1 MILINLI
8 HNKEQFIVQKNHF
21 ILALIFIFALF
32 TKSIHFNHPDD
43 YIFDE
48 IYCGFTAEQ
57 YAENNMN
64 AWVWD
69 SNPPKGLAYNWVHP
83 PLGGLIIS
91 APIRLLGKS
100 ALSRRIIPL
109 VSGILISIMVYQLG
123 ILLFPEKAS
132 IALLA
137 SAFFSLDGLGL
148 VLSRISLI
156 DTLLTLFIMIS
167 TYFAFKKNYFW
178 SAVFFGMACSTKWTS
193 LYLTAFFFLLN
204 LSHCLWKKGRTG
216 NNMLFLLRVCAL
228 YCFIAITIYLLS
240 YLPMIVHFGFHKWW
254 DLQKQMLLF
263 HLNLKATHDWQSN
276 AWTWAFD
283 YRPVWIFVKYGVE
296 KTRNIYALGNPLI
309 FWGGVIAFF
318 YLIGYL
324 SFYRLK
330 PTYTKAVNT
339 QQSGNER
346 MTLLYLLLI
355 YSLSFFPLFF
365 SPRIMFLYHYLPAVP
380 FLCLILAFS
389 LHTLAKLTPKLRFLP
404 SIFLLFTF
412 MVFVFFYPYWTGIA
426 IPNQYIYLFHWLK
439 TWGP

>member
-1 MILINLI
+1 MILMNLI
-8 HNKEQFIVQKNHF
+8 HNKEQYIVQKNHL

-32 TKSIHFNHPDD
+32 TKSIHFDHPDG

-91 APIRLLGKS
+91 GPIRLLGKS

-109 VSGILISIMVYQLG
+109 VSGILISMMVFQLG
-123 ILLFPEKAS
+123 VLLFPEKAS

-137 SAFFSLDGLGL
+137 AAFFTLDGLGL

-156 DTLLTLFIMIS
+156 DTLLTLFIMLS
-167 TYFAFKKNYFW
+167 TYFAFKKSYFW
-178 SAVFFGMACSTKWTS
+178 SAVFFGMAFSTKWTS
-193 LYLTAFFFLLN
+193 LYLTAFFFLLSF
-204 LSHCLWKKGRTG
+204 SHCLWKKERVGK
-216 NNMLFLLRVCAL
+216 NMLFLLRVCSL
-228 YCFIAITIYLLS
+228 YCSIAITIYLLS

-254 DLQKQMLLF
+254 DLQKQMLFF
-263 HLNLKATHDWQSN
+263 HLNLKATHDWQSS

-283 YRPVWIFVKYGVE
+283 YRPVWIFVKYEVG

-309 FWGGVIAFF
+309 FWGGVLAFF
-318 YLIGYL
+318 YSIGCVL
-324 SFYRLK
+324 FYRLK
-330 PTYTKAVNT
+330 PTDIKTVNT

-365 SPRIMFLYHYLPAVP
+365 SPRIMFLYHYLPAIP

-389 LHTLAKLTPKLRFLP
+389 LQTLAQLTPKLRSLP
-404 SIFLLFTF
+404 LLFLLFTF
-412 MVFVFFYPYWTGIA
+412 MVFIFFYPYWTGIA
-426 IPNQYIYLFHWLK
+426 VPNQYIYLFHWLK